1 MPRPPAVVL
10 GLGVNGLGVVRG
22 LGSHGVPVIGVYQR
36 PDEAGRLSR
45 YCRAVRVT
53 PIERDRGDF
62 LRTLIRLGSRRDR
75 PVLFPTNDE
84 YLQVI
89 SDCREELAPLFRF
102 SLPDAKTLEMVV
114 TKHGIQALAERHGMP
129 IPVTRYPQ
137 TDVDVAA
144 LGRDMRFPCLVK
156 PIDTFTIRFPQAAKN
171 AVVSSPHEL
180 EGFYRRHPSLLGRTI
195 VQQIIRGG
203 DGAIFVCAAYLNAQS
218 EALVVYTGRK
228 IRQYPPDYGITSVGE
243 SVYLPELE
251 RLTVEF
257 LRAVGYRGLIGA
269 EYVQDRSTGAMYLLE
284 LNARSSYYNRLPTDC
299 GINLAYT
306 AYRDLIGDRVA
317 DRPRQRE
324 GVRWLDLLHDL
335 GSFYATRRHRGMTWR
350 EWLTSVLPARSFA
363 YFDARDLKPFAFSVA
378 RMVSVLVHKAAAEI
392 RSRGRSRVR

>member
-1 MPRPPAVVL
+1 
-10 GLGVNGLGVVRG
+10 
-22 LGSHGVPVIGVYQR
+22 
-36 PDEAGRLSR
+36 
-45 YCRAVRVT
+45 
-53 PIERDRGDF
+53 
-62 LRTLIRLGSRRDR
+62 
-75 PVLFPTNDE
+75 
-84 YLQVI
+84 
-89 SDCREELAPLFRF
+89 
-102 SLPDAKTLEMVV
+102 
-114 TKHGIQALAERHGMP
+114 MP

-156 PIDTFTIRFPQAAKN
+156 PIDTFTIRFPQGAKN
-171 AVVSSPHEL
+171 AVVSSPDEL

-269 EYVQDRSTGAMYLLE
+269 EYVQDRATGAMYLLE

-306 AYRDLIGDRVA
+306 AYRDLIGDRVT
-317 DRPRQRE
+317 DRPRQRD
-324 GVRWLDLLHDL
+324 GVRWLDVLHDL
-335 GSFYATRRHRGMTWR
+335 GSFYATRRHRRMTWR
-350 EWLTSVLPARSFA
+350 EWLASVLPARSFA
-363 YFDARDLKPFAFSVA
+363 YFDARDLKPFVYSVGQ
-378 RMVSVLVHKAAAEI
+378 MLSVLGHKAAADI
-392 RSRGRSRVR
+392 RSRGRSRARSG